1 MVSAVALLLS
11 VLSGAAAFQMSGA
24 WRPDRRPAAPRKRPI
39 LYAMAL
45 GLANA
50 ARSLAGL
57 PRAAMRSASAVATPQ
72 MLLDRRSVGNV
83 AAASLTLAL
92 SIANPNF
99 VSAAVNPPAV
109 VHGH

>member
-11 VLSGAAAFQMSGA
+11 VLSGAAAFQMSG
-24 WRPDRRPAAPRKRPI
+24 
-39 LYAMAL
+39 
-45 GLANA
+45 
-50 ARSLAGL
+50 L
-57 PRAAMRSASAVATPQ
+57 PRGAMRSASAVATPQ